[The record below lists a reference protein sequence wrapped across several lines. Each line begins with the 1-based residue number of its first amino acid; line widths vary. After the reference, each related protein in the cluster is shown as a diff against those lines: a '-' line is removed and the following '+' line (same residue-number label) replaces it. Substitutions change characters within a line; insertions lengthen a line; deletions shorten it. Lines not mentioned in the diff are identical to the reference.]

1 MDNTNIE
8 IARWEEARGSNER
21 VNLSL
26 WRESQDTYHLEGHT
40 ESLRNRRSISQRFV
54 ASDDAEA
61 IHRVV
66 STVEAFRDN
75 RLVRVDALS
84 GYGACTSCGR
94 RSGTNPDCGGCADLR
109 KLAER
114 GPARSIVQALR
125 DGLVSSPPT
134 GLSQQYVVRFFA
146 SHQAALVEGVHE
158 LLAAPQP
165 KPAPPKLADLRPNQI
180 VELVNQPT
188 VFGRCLN
195 GALGRVESV
204 MRPPGLE
211 TALFVDVYR
220 LHKRT
225 KRPLKVKRMLL
236 AERDVRVVE
245 PSPDQAAVLALFEPA
260 RRDQSVSLAAKRA
273 DRSAWEARLLGTPL
287 AESPLNVIQRRLVLH
302 PPPGIR
308 PGEADEFFKRY
319 RASLPALAS
328 ARVIGEL
335 DDLIESAYAFYLLI
349 QPSAG
354 IELPKIIV
362 MPDVDGLHLARF
374 PDGIPTKEPITT
386 AIELAAHLAEKFPGG
401 KLVLARSIE
410 ADR

>member
-8 IARWEEARGSNER
+8 IARWEETRGSNER

-26 WRESQDTYHLEGHT
+26 WRESNDTYHLEGRT

-54 ASDDAEA
+54 AADDAEA

-84 GYGACTSCGR
+84 GYGTCSICGR

-125 DGLVSSPPT
+125 DGLVASPPT
-134 GLSQQYVVRFFA
+134 GLSQQDVVRFFA
-146 SHQAALVEGVHE
+146 SHQAALEESVHE
-158 LLAAPQP
+158 LLTATP
-165 KPAPPKLADLRPNQI
+165 KQAPPKLADLQPNQI

-195 GALGRVESV
+195 GALGRIESV
-204 MRPPGLE
+204 MRPSGLE

-260 RRDQSVSLAAKRA
+260 RRDQSVTLAAKRA
-273 DRSAWEARLLGTPL
+273 DRAAWEARLLGSPL
-287 AESPLNVIQRRLVLH
+287 AESPLTVIQRRLVQH

-308 PGEADEFFKRY
+308 PGEVDEFFKRY
-319 RASLPALAS
+319 KASLPALAS
-328 ARVIGEL
+328 EREIGEL
-335 DDLIESAYAFYLLI
+335 DELIESAYAFYILI
-349 QPSAG
+349 QSAG
-354 IELPKIIV
+354 VGLLKIIV
-362 MPDVDGLHLARF
+362 MPDVDGLHLSRF

-386 AIELAAHLAEKFPGG
+386 AIELAAHLAEQYPGS
-401 KLVLARSIE
+401 KLVLARTIE
-410 ADR
+410 ADT

>member
-8 IARWEEARGSNER
+8 IARWEAAGGSNER

-26 WRESQDTYHLEGHT
+26 WRESHDTYHLEGRA
-40 ESLRNRRSISQRFV
+40 ESLRNRRLISQRFV

-66 STVEAFRDN
+66 STDAVFRDN

-84 GYGACTSCGR
+84 GYGTCTSCGR

-125 DGLVSSPPT
+125 DGLVASPPT
-134 GLSQQYVVRFFA
+134 GLSQQDVVRFFA
-146 SHQAALVEGVHE
+146 SHQAALEESVHE
-158 LLAAPQP
+158 LLTAPKP
-165 KPAPPKLADLRPNQI
+165 KPAPPKLLQPNQI

-195 GALGRVESV
+195 GALGRIESV
-204 MRPPGLE
+204 MRPSGLE

-260 RRDQSVSLAAKRA
+260 RRDQSVTLAAKRA
-273 DRSAWEARLLGTPL
+273 DRAAWEARLLGSPL
-287 AESPLNVIQRRLVLH
+287 AESPLTVIQRRLEQN

-308 PGEADEFFKRY
+308 PGEVDEFFKRY
-319 RASLPALAS
+319 KASLPALAS
-328 ARVIGEL
+328 EREIGEL
-335 DDLIESAYAFYLLI
+335 DDLIESAYAFYILI
-349 QPSAG
+349 QSAG
-354 IELPKIIV
+354 VGLLKIIV
-362 MPDVDGLHLARF
+362 MPDVDGLHLSRF

-386 AIELAAHLAEKFPGG
+386 AIELAAHLAEQYPGS

-410 ADR
+410 ADT

>member
-1 MDNTNIE
+1 MDHTNIE

-26 WRESQDTYHLEGHT
+26 WREAHDTYHLEGRA
-40 ESLRNRRSISQRFV
+40 ESLRNRRLISQRFV

-61 IHRVV
+61 IQRVV
-66 STVEAFRDN
+66 STDAVFRDN

-84 GYGACTSCGR
+84 GYGTCTSCGR

-125 DGLVSSPPT
+125 DRLVASPPT
-134 GLSQQYVVRFFA
+134 GLSQQDVVRFFA
-146 SHQAALVEGVHE
+146 SHQAALEESVHE
-158 LLAAPQP
+158 LLTATP
-165 KPAPPKLADLRPNQI
+165 KQAPPKLADLQPNQI

-195 GALGRVESV
+195 GALGRIESV
-204 MRPPGLE
+204 MRPSGLE

-260 RRDQSVSLAAKRA
+260 RRDQSVTLAAKRA
-273 DRSAWEARLLGTPL
+273 DRAAWEARLLGSPL
-287 AESPLNVIQRRLVLH
+287 AESPLTVIQRRLEQN

-308 PGEADEFFKRY
+308 PGEVNEFFKRY
-319 RASLPALAS
+319 KASLPALAS
-328 ARVIGEL
+328 AREIGEL
-335 DDLIESAYAFYLLI
+335 DDLIESAYAF
-349 QPSAG
+349 
-354 IELPKIIV
+354 
-362 MPDVDGLHLARF
+362 
-374 PDGIPTKEPITT
+374 
-386 AIELAAHLAEKFPGG
+386 
-401 KLVLARSIE
+401 
-410 ADR
+410 